1 MGVRGLW
8 EVVAPVARPITLES
22 LANKRLAVDAS
33 IWIYQ
38 FLKAVRDANGNVLK
52 NAHVIGF
59 FRRICKL
66 LYFGIKPVFVFDGEA
81 PMLKRRTIA
90 GRQQRRLGKQES
102 ASKTAAKVLS
112 VQLQR
117 MAEAAAANKKISQK
131 NTGSNVPDVTENAVY
146 YDELNLPS
154 EQQVNAAEKTESKG
168 KVFRPHDQ
176 YHLPEVETPLHIDEN
191 DPRLMTEQELEQYA
205 REFQFSS
212 GLELYDTSKIDFNSP
227 EFKMLPKT
235 TQFQLLNVA
244 RLRSRLR
251 MGYSADQLSTMFPD
265 KMEFSKFQV
274 QRVAQRN
281 FLTQKI
287 LSLVGFEEDLSQ
299 RLAGEKGGRYVLQK
313 NDAEKG
319 GGWILAL
326 ENPENKSGV
335 IELDT
340 EAIDTEATEKPIK
353 EEDVSDE
360 DIWEAVPISTVETKN
375 IPTISASSN
384 GKTQQS
390 SEDIMP
396 VPFNAFEDNVQREKL
411 YEKLAKSTSNGK
423 SAGNQE
429 PPISKPKKKFDYQ
442 LASEQDILSKLF
454 SAPSSSKNEVTN
466 KADSDELFGGSLPL
480 LDEKAD
486 SQKDKGEDTKKKPKA
501 AEILPPWFENKN
513 DTVTVP
519 ASTNRTAISSENE
532 DDREEIITM
541 DKANEILRKRRNF
554 DEADDGVLITDEKRL
569 QTPIVEE
576 IDAESPLLSPPIH
589 NQKGLEPEP
598 VNELETPSADVSEKI
613 IDRGQGRNSADSI
626 SVSADS
632 EDDFEEIEVE
642 DAPRPF
648 RDSSSRKADI
658 LPIERDKQETVSL
671 DNDITQNEDSNPTVA
686 ELDPV
691 QLELANEEE
700 QYDNEEEEELVENM
714 VKEVEESERFAKTL
728 NNGIAVNRDYEEEI
742 RNLKKQQVKAQRDS
756 DMVTSEMISECQE
769 LLTRFGIPY
778 ITAPTEAE
786 AQCAELS
793 LLGLVD
799 GIITDDSD
807 CFLFGGNRV
816 YKNMFNQSKFVE
828 CYELDDIENE
838 LGLSRQKLIYLA
850 MLLGSDYTD
859 GLPGIGPVTAV
870 ELLAEFGSD
879 PEPLRIFQKW
889 WTEIERGKVEQETSE
904 FRKKFRQRFGKK
916 LFLPADFCND
926 AIERAYLHPVVD
938 DDQSKFVWGVPD
950 LDSLR
955 KYLTNATGWPL
966 SKVNEL
972 LVPVIKDINK
982 RIQNHKQKAQSSLLD
997 FGIAGLPTRKKLEIA
1012 SSGRMKRAMERLIDD
1027 GQKQEISKKRKTT

>member
-117 MAEAAAANKKISQK
+117 MAEAASANKKISQI
-131 NTGSNVPDVTENAVY
+131 NTKSTPVPDVTEDAVY
-146 YDELNLPS
+146 YDELNLPA
-154 EQQVNAAEKTESKG
+154 EKQVNTARKSELKG

-205 REFQFSS
+205 KEFQFSS
-212 GLELYDTSKIDFNSP
+212 GLELYDTSKINFNSP
-227 EFKMLPKT
+227 EFKTLPKT

-265 KMEFSKFQV
+265 RMEFSKFQV

-287 LSLVGFEEDLSQ
+287 LGLVGFEEDLSQ

-313 NDAEKG
+313 NEAEKG

-326 ENPENKSGV
+326 ENPDNKTGV
-335 IELDT
+335 IE
-340 EAIDTEATEKPIK
+340 IDTESSEKPIK

-360 DIWEAVPISTVETKN
+360 DIWETVPISNAET
-375 IPTISASSN
+375 PTTPSVAIS
-384 GKTQQS
+384 S
-390 SEDIMP
+390 SEKNQYSTESTIPLPLD
-396 VPFNAFEDNVQREKL
+396 AFEDNLQREKL
-411 YEKLAKSTSNGK
+411 YEKLANPTSNDD
-423 SAGNQE
+423 SAAKRSLVPEAKQ
-429 PPISKPKKKFDYQ
+429 KKAFGYQ
-442 LASEQDILSKLF
+442 LASEQDMISKLF
-454 SAPSSSKNEVTN
+454 AASSSSKSEDTAPDDN
-466 KADSDELFGGSLPL
+466 LFGEGLSL
-480 LDEKAD
+480 LDKESKTTSDKENEQKQKKAVD
-486 SQKDKGEDTKKKPKA
+486 
-501 AEILPPWFENKN
+501 ILPPWFGKKN
-513 DTVTVP
+513 DTIQDSAVG
-519 ASTNRTAISSENE
+519 STNSQAESSENE
-532 DDREEIITM
+532 EDREELITM
-541 DKANEILRKRRNF
+541 DKADQLLRERRSLE
-554 DEADDGVLITDEKRL
+554 DADDGVLIIDEKRL

-576 IDAESPLLSPPIH
+576 IDDESLSTVASP
-589 NQKGLEPEP
+589 KELEPSVIKGSEMTLTGGLFDAID
-598 VNELETPSADVSEKI
+598 NNLKGSEKS
-613 IDRGQGRNSADSI
+613 DASDLKSDDG
-626 SVSADS
+626 
-632 EDDFEEIEVE
+632 DDFEEIEIE
-642 DAPRPF
+642 DVQK
-648 RDSSSRKADI
+648 SSESV
-658 LPIERDKQETVSL
+658 VSL
-671 DNDITQNEDSNPTVA
+671 ENSFSEAGPAETENKMSERKDDSPPAT
-686 ELDPV
+686 ELDPI

-700 QYDNEEEEELVENM
+700 QYENEEEEELVENM

-728 NNGIAVNRDYEEEI
+728 NNGIVVNRDYEEEI

-828 CYELDDIENE
+828 CYELSDIENE

-870 ELLAEFGSD
+870 ELLAEFSGD
-879 PEPLRIFQKW
+879 AEPLRVFQKW
-889 WTEIERGKVEQETSE
+889 WSEIERGKVDTETSE

-916 LFLPADFCND
+916 LFLPADFCSD
-926 AIERAYLHPVVD
+926 AIEQAYLHPVVD

-966 SKVNEL
+966 NKVNEL

-982 RIQNHKQKAQSSLLD
+982 RIQKHKQKAQSSLLD

-1027 GQKQEISKKRKTT
+1027 GQKQDTTKRRKNT